1 MFKAFLPPFC
11 LLLALALAITGF
23 SMIAFGGPEESISL
37 HEARASGD
45 DLTQTTLELDLKQ
58 RQTSRVVMIG
68 LLFAGS
74 AAMTLIAFGSMS
86 GPGPNRQQPQS

>member
-1 MFKAFLPPFC
+1 MLKTFLPPFC

-23 SMIAFGGPEESISL
+23 SMIAFGGPEASISL

-45 DLTQTTLELDLKQ
+45 ELTTNTLEQDLQQ
-58 RQTSRVVMIG
+58 RQTSRMVMIG

-74 AAMTLIAFGSMS
+74 GAMTLVAFGAMS
-86 GPGPNRQQPQS
+86 GPSRNRK